1 MKKLFVPR
9 RSTVCV
15 RPFTLIELL
24 VVIAIIA
31 ILASMLLP
39 ALNKARVVAQQSSC
53 ANNLKQLGSM
63 SSFYNADNADYFVP
77 HVYDSTNWRW
87 VSLFGQA
94 GYLPNIKHVL
104 CPAAAG
110 DNRQVRQEL
119 LASNPTGVV
128 TYPNYS
134 RYAYVDYGYNY
145 RNLGS
150 SVRNGGT
157 AIPGL
162 ALGAPAKAGQV
173 KRPTKTICMVD
184 CGSIEAAELG
194 GGYFTVED
202 MEQTWGGR
210 PMSRHGG
217 VANVLWVDGHVTGER
232 MQIAMSPGS
241 PMPSIGSVYGANSFP
256 FASWSSALE
265 NYWDLR

>member
-162 ALGAPAKAGQV
+162 ALGAPAKTGQV

-202 MEQTWGGR
+202 MEPNLGR
-210 PMSRHGG
+210 TPDEPSWRR
-217 VANVLWVDGHVTGER
+217 GER
-232 MQIAMSPGS
+232 PVGRWPCDRRTHADRHVAWLPHAEYRFRLRRQQLSFRLLEFGS
-241 PMPSIGSVYGANSFP
+241 
-256 FASWSSALE
+256 
-265 NYWDLR
+265 